1 MALFW
6 APGHAVKERTLYQDQ
21 DMGPS
26 APFCFGFPVCKA
38 GSLQWTSVQFL
49 QPQALILS
57 RHAAGRS
64 TSKGLTEEN
73 SAVYGL
79 FSLIFL
85 PW

>member
-38 GSLQWTSVQFL
+38 GSLQFL

-57 RHAAGRS
+57 RHAAGHS

-85 PW
+85 P